1 MAGPGFDNIFNKM
14 KEVTKQAATETNK
27 AAKAAKLKMTVMS
40 LNTEKNRHLQ
50 TIGQRTY
57 TLYVENQSIDGRLL
71 QEKTLE
77 ELHQIDRIEERI
89 KELEAEIADI
99 QAAQHINV
107 TDVTGGDKGD
117 RENPNE

>member
-1 MAGPGFDNIFNKM
+1 MGGSGFFDKM
-14 KEVTKQAATETNK
+14 KEMTKQAATETNK

-77 ELHQIDRIEERI
+77 ELNQIDRIEERI
-89 KELEAEIADI
+89 KELESEIADI

-107 TDVTGGDKGD
+107 TDVTTGDK
-117 RENPNE
+117 EKPNV